1 MKHKTCMLEDVIRY
15 FDLYYCHLY
24 VVCYFVK
31 ANKSF
36 GTLCWDKTTQDG
48 PETVLDFSSLG
59 GRRWKHMLLGK
70 MTCCAKSIWHELK
83 TPKSAMFAWVWC
95 GISVFQM
102 VLHFPPMESMVWGH
116 KHLRNWVE
124 KRKLF
129 DIRHLATVFF
139 VFYQGKCFWQV
150 IHFKLGTS

>member
-1 MKHKTCMLEDVIRY
+1 MKHKTCMLEDIIRY

-24 VVCYFVK
+24 IVCYFVK

-102 VLHFPPMESMVWGH
+102 VLRFPHGING
-116 KHLRNWVE
+116 LGAQA
-124 KRKLF
+124 F
-129 DIRHLATVFF
+129 T
-139 VFYQGKCFWQV
+139 
-150 IHFKLGTS
+150 KLGRKKKALWHQTPSHLCFSFFTKGNVFGRLFISN